1 MNSTLQVSPKS
12 FTKFFT
18 YLTALIVVLDL
29 VRLGAKK
36 VSPDSI
42 AVNEFLDYFKLTGE
56 FNVPALYSTFLLLIA
71 GILLLFVYKTTD
83 IKKHK
88 IFWLSL
94 GIVFIFLAFDES
106 FKIHEGLSQLIRG
119 NYTVEGSVKY
129 GTWAIPYLLITAVIG
144 LLYLRFVLS
153 LPKFTRIMVIVSGA
167 IYVGGAAGFE
177 LVEGYLYL
185 HAGEESLVYKL
196 FHSAQEILE
205 MVGIVL
211 FNYTLL
217 DYLALNKTTIEI
229 SNPANTIN

>member
-1 MNSTLQVSPKS
+1 
-12 FTKFFT
+12 
-18 YLTALIVVLDL
+18 VLDL
-29 VRLGAKK
+29 VRLVVKK
-36 VSPDSI
+36 VLPDSTTL
-42 AVNEFLDYFKLTGE
+42 NELLDYFKLTGE
-56 FNVPALYSTFLLLIA
+56 FNVPALYSTLLLLIA
-71 GILLLFVYKTTD
+71 GILLLFVHKTTD

-94 GIVFIFLAFDES
+94 GVVFIFLAFDEA
-106 FKIHEGLSQLIRG
+106 FKIHEGLSQLIRS

-153 LPKFTRIMVIVSGA
+153 LPKFTRILIIVSGA

-177 LVEGYLYL
+177 LLEGYFYL
-185 HAGEESLVYKL
+185 HAGEESLIYKL
-196 FHSAQEILE
+196 FHSSQEILE

-229 SNPANTIN
+229 AKPEISIN